1 MRLLIDTTPLR
12 GDRTWRRLWVGTT
25 LSAFGGQLTIVAVLY
40 QVWQLTGSTAWVGAL
55 GLAQALPRVVFGLV
69 GGGLAD
75 RLDRRRLVLVATTAL
90 IVVGALLAGQA
101 LVGPQ
106 QLWVVFVLVA
116 VHAGAAALGGPA
128 RRSFTAR
135 LLPREQVPAGI
146 ALDHA
151 AFQAAMLVGPALG
164 GLVIGGAGVGA
175 CYLLDLATFGAAL
188 IGVAGLP
195 ALPSAGDATRRRG
208 LVRAGWRYVVHRPT
222 LRGALVTDLVATVLA
237 MPISL
242 YPAINAERF
251 GGRPQT
257 LGLFLS
263 VIARGAVIQLV
274 TDDDHRGRVSSL
286 ELVVGAAG
294 PDVGNLRGGLVAG
307 VTSPAFAVV
316 SGALACLAGIAFV
329 TVTSTSL
336 RRFMV
341 RADRD
346 GGPHGAASAALAV
359 QSPA

>member
-75 RLDRRRLVLVATTAL
+75 RLDRRRLVLVTTTAL

-101 LVGPQ
+101 LVGLQ
-106 QLWVVFVLVA
+106 QLWVVFALVA

-188 IGVAGLP
+188 IGVAGLT
-195 ALPSAGDATRRRG
+195 ALPPAGDAPRRRG

-222 LRGALVTDLVATVLA
+222 LRGRSS
-237 MPISL
+237 PISS
-242 YPAINAERF
+242 
-251 GGRPQT
+251 RPCSPCPSRCSRRST
-257 LGLFLS
+257 PTAS
-263 VIARGAVIQLV
+263 ADARRRWAC
-274 TDDDHRGRVSSL
+274 SSRPSPS
-286 ELVVGAAG
+286 AG
-294 PDVGNLRGGLVAG
+294 S
-307 VTSPAFAVV
+307 SPARLPV
-316 SGALACLAGIAFV
+316 S
-329 TVTSTSL
+329 
-336 RRFMV
+336 
-341 RADRD
+341 
-346 GGPHGAASAALAV
+346 
-359 QSPA
+359 